1 MELRRWGW
9 KLGVRRILGDG
20 DDECWRENLRNVIQK
35 FGGV

>member
-20 DDECWRENLRNVIQK
+20 DDRVLERKFEKRNTEIW
-35 FGGV
+35 GV